1 MGELS
6 CLLMVTLISP
16 CERNTRAARLIL
28 AVPGERIWE
37 QMWEAT
43 SDLRDR
49 GGERIDRIIGLLSQV
64 KRMIDGDEI
73 PLTRII
79 SKITLRLFI

>member
-1 MGELS
+1 MSEA
-6 CLLMVTLISP
+6 IS
-16 CERNTRAARLIL
+16 N
-28 AVPGERIWE
+28 
-37 QMWEAT
+37 
-43 SDLRDR
+43 LRYW

-64 KRMIDGDEI
+64 KRMIDDDEI

>member
-1 MGELS
+1 
-6 CLLMVTLISP
+6 MVTLISP

-28 AVPGERIWE
+28 AVPGGRIWN
-37 QMWEAT
+37 QMSEAI
-43 SDLRDR
+43 SNLRYW
-49 GGERIDRIIGLLSQV
+49 GGKRIDRIIDLLSKV
-64 KRMIDGDEI
+64 KRMIDDDEI

>member
-1 MGELS
+1 
-6 CLLMVTLISP
+6 MVTLISP
-16 CERNTRAARLIL
+16 CERDTRAARLIH
-28 AVPGERIWE
+28 AVPGGRIWK
-37 QMWEAT
+37 QMSEAI
-43 SDLRDR
+43 SNLRYR